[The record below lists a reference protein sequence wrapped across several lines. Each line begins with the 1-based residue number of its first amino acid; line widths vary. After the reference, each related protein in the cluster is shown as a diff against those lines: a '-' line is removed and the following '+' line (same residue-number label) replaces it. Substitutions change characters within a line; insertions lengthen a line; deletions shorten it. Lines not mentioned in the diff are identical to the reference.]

1 MNLGLTTSFIIAGI
15 LLLSILSMNQNIS
28 QSSQELTMRNIT
40 QLHTG
45 TVAQIL
51 EKDIPN
57 IGYQQGGTIA
67 SPIKDAQTKLIRF
80 ESDIDND
87 GTTETIEWEFTDEE
101 VVTSAN
107 PNDKVLVR
115 SVNGGDSEFKTGITN
130 FEILYLD
137 EHRNE
142 ISESLLSSLLGGA
155 QSERDKI
162 RFIEITFT
170 IQSKEQVGRPGKAKY
185 TETTWEKQFTPQN
198 LRF

>member
-45 TVAQIL
+45 TVAQML